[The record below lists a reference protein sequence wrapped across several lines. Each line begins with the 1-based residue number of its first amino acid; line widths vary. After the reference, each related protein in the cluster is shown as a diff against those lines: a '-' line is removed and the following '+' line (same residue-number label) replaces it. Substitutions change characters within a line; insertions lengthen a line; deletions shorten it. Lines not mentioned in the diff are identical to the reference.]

1 MQIKYKDINI
11 NYSYYENSSKTNL
24 IFLHGWGQNIEMMLP
39 IAKPF
44 ITKYTVSIVDL
55 PGFGLSDEPK
65 EIWSI
70 FDYAD
75 MVDYFAKQF
84 KMKNPIIVGHSF
96 GGKIALCYGIKYK
109 PSKLVLLASPFRSK
123 PNTNNIKNKVLKSL
137 KKIPVI
143 NRFEDF
149 AKRHMGSTD
158 YKNATKMMRD
168 ILVKHVNYDLTDQV
182 KNIKCPTLMIW
193 GTKDTAVPYEE
204 AIKLEKLIKGSGIVT
219 YDECSHYAYLERLS
233 QTISVLNSF
242 IGEK

>member
-11 NYSYYENSSKTNL
+11 NYSYYDNSSKTNL

-44 ITKYTVSIVDL
+44 IKKYNVLIVDL

-84 KMKNPIIVGHSF
+84 KMKNPIIIGHSF

-109 PSKLVLLASPFRSK
+109 PSKLVLFASPFRSK
-123 PNTNNIKNKVLKSL
+123 SNTNNIKNKVLKSL

-143 NRFEDF
+143 NKFEDF

-168 ILVKHVNYDLTDQV
+168 ILVKHVNCDLTDQV
-182 KNIKCPTLMIW
+182 KSIKCPTLMIW

-204 AIKLEKLIKGSGIVT
+204 AIKLEELIDGSGIVT